1 MGIYKKLWV
10 TSYSK
15 IGSPKIRKKA
25 RMYVLPTF
33 VQHYAG
39 GSSQCNMPPP
49 KKKHWK
55 DWKGR
60 SKIVFIQKRHNQT
73 SLIVQWL
80 RICLPVQGAQV

>member
-49 KKKHWK
+49 KKKNI
-55 DWKGR
+55 G
-60 SKIVFIQKRHNQT
+60 KIGKEEVRL
-73 SLIVQWL
+73 SLFRNDII
-80 RICLPVQGAQV
+80 RFP